1 MGLQSKRLRESA
13 RGRFCTLG
21 FPGVCNHDKET
32 TVLAHLPSD
41 VQGIG
46 VKSDDFHA
54 VFACHACHVHMDQH
68 LPHPNMAGYQLRA
81 LQRTQKWWFDNGL
94 FRIVADKDEPV
105 ARKTSKITPPPR
117 KMFEEK

>member
-21 FPGVCNHDKET
+21 FPGICNNDRET
-32 TVLAHLPSD
+32 TVLCHLPSD
-41 VQGIG
+41 VQGVS

-54 VFACHACHVHMDQH
+54 VFGCSKCHDHMDRH

-81 LQRTQKWWFDNGL
+81 LQRTQKWWVDNGL
-94 FRIVADKDEPV
+94 IKVVGEKEETVTRIK
-105 ARKTSKITPPPR
+105 SKITPPPKR
-117 KMFEEK
+117 LYE